1 MKATIRAAG
10 RLALAAT
17 LLLLSWTGPLF
28 ALNNGAPVAYLY
40 CYSGTAPASPLS
52 WSPCSSLN
60 PLNITGSFSATISG
74 FPGSTQTTGMPIA
87 VTTGGVTGTL
97 PAGATV
103 VATNV
108 GTTNGA
114 YCKLGAS
121 ASTSDQF
128 IGPNGG
134 QFPFTVGTNT
144 QLTCI
149 TAASTTTVNMVGGA
163 GISTGSNGGGGGGG
177 GGGTSSNFNVA
188 FPSAGTAVGFS
199 NGTNMVPGLVDGS
212 GYLEVNV
219 KTGGGFSAVDNTAF
233 TYGTT
238 PFVPVGGVYNS
249 TITPLTSGDQ
259 GAAALSQYRS
269 VFTDVQ
275 TTNNNLY
282 TAVTQTVVASSVV
295 PTAAGN
301 PADVVMFRPDS
312 QGLNP
317 LGPATPA
324 NSVPSVISAYNY
336 THIATSTTT
345 AAIKTGAGMLHTV
358 CVNTLGTV
366 ASTITVDDALTATT
380 PTIAVINSLALL
392 GCQTYDVAF
401 TVGLTIVTTGTV
413 APDVTVSWR

>member
-177 GGGTSSNFNVA
+177 GGLCRWSS
-188 FPSAGTAVGFS
+188 
-199 NGTNMVPGLVDGS
+199 
-212 GYLEVNV
+212 
-219 KTGGGFSAVDNTAF
+219 
-233 TYGTT
+233 
-238 PFVPVGGVYNS
+238 
-249 TITPLTSGDQ
+249 
-259 GAAALSQYRS
+259 R
-269 VFTDVQ
+269 
-275 TTNNNLY
+275 
-282 TAVTQTVVASSVV
+282 
-295 PTAAGN
+295 
-301 PADVVMFRPDS
+301 
-312 QGLNP
+312 
-317 LGPATPA
+317 
-324 NSVPSVISAYNY
+324 
-336 THIATSTTT
+336 
-345 AAIKTGAGMLHTV
+345 
-358 CVNTLGTV
+358 
-366 ASTITVDDALTATT
+366 
-380 PTIAVINSLALL
+380 
-392 GCQTYDVAF
+392 
-401 TVGLTIVTTGTV
+401 
-413 APDVTVSWR
+413 